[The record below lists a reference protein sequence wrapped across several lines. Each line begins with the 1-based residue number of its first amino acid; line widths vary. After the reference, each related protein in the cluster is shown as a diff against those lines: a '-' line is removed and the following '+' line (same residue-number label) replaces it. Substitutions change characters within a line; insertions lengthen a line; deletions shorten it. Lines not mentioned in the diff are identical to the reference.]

1 MFPVAPRTAQ
11 RHVAQ
16 EKGWRL
22 ENRDYHLYYTFD
34 ERRRPRPSAVGGT
47 TRARSSARACTV
59 IAAAHDFLERVL
71 VARGLC
77 TAPPHRGHRDHCH
90 CISAGAQR
98 PQNPIEHRVEFLSQ
112 VLGKIAQ
119 DEIAVLLQQLI
130 LASIAAVRDG
140 VREMLTAIDFDDDAR
155 IRA

>member
-1 MFPVAPRTAQ
+1 MRDRRFRAYAGSFLDASPSTSITPSMTTSSSSERCGARDESVA
-11 RHVAQ
+11 
-16 EKGWRL
+16 L
-22 ENRDYHLYYTFD
+22 
-34 ERRRPRPSAVGGT
+34 
-47 TRARSSARACTV
+47 SSSLDGKP
-59 IAAAHDFLERVL
+59 AADDFLERVL

-77 TAPPHRGHRDHCH
+77 TAPPHRGHRDHCR

-112 VLGKIAQ
+112 VLGEIAQ

-140 VREMLTAIDFDDDAR
+140 VREMLTAIDFDDEAR